1 MKERGA
7 TQTSVCVRLSLSP
20 VYFSMW
26 LRHKDIP
33 KSTAAL
39 YTVLAH
45 TATLSLALSLALS
58 LTLALAPTVTLA
70 RPRSSSGSTTPQ
82 SSSGTRASRTPTRRR
97 CLGRPRVHLAMR
109 TPRSEGAL
117 PTGSRRA
124 GGPCP
129 HYAPPPRT
137 TPHLLR
143 VARRE

>member
-45 TATLSLALSLALS
+45 AATLSLALSLALS

-82 SSSGTRASRTPTRRR
+82 SSSATRASRTPTRRR